1 MCSSL
6 HLEGFLEGSR
16 EAPRCL
22 QPPCGGWGLASW
34 HHVPVT
40 HSTRVHGCDLPGWSW
55 IRRRADSRASG
66 RQADRRTGHEDSVEA
81 EHGPEGAAGAR
92 AHPRVSSVVRT
103 ASDLGLEPMLCRD

>member
-6 HLEGFLEGSR
+6 HLGGFLEGSGR
-16 EAPRCL
+16 RPGA
-22 QPPCGGWGLASW
+22 CGPHVGGGLASR
-34 HHVPVT
+34 HHVLVT

-66 RQADRRTGHEDSVEA
+66 WQADRRTGHEDSVEA

-92 AHPRVSSVVRT
+92 AHLRVSSVVRT